1 MKKIIILGFCLV
13 LSLAFFQLKPAKA
26 ATEVTDQKCSIAAG
40 EGGGPAISDEERFR
54 SNQTF
59 TPAKNRL
66 TKVSAYLRGT
76 GTGRFHIDLYHGNSF
91 VAKTTSA
98 AEPNGDSY
106 VSVSFPSPITLTPGD
121 GSYKIIVRKNDDN
134 AVLYWFADWDCYS
147 GGMAYLGDTPLGG
160 PDSSF
165 GFITFGYDVTSG
177 SDETADNATQ
187 ATSPGQSQVNNAGT
201 SQANDQSQNLTSKG
215 KVAQE
220 GQKFLSWF
228 EGMPL
233 WQKIFYSVGI
243 LLILV
248 GIGYLIYRAV
258 KRKKE
263 KNK

>member
-1 MKKIIILGFCLV
+1 MKKIIILGICLV
-13 LSLAFFQLKPAKA
+13 LSLGFSQFKPAKA

-165 GFITFGYDVTSG
+165 GFITFGYDASSATDESV
-177 SDETADNATQ
+177 DETTQ
-187 ATSPGQSQVNNAGT
+187 ATSPGQSQVDNTGA
-201 SQANDQSQNLTSKG
+201 SQATNQSQNLTSRG
-215 KVAQE
+215 KVTQE
-220 GQKFLSWF
+220 GQEVLSWF
-228 EGMPL
+228 EDMPL
-233 WQKIFYSVGI
+233 WQKIFNIVGI
-243 LLILV
+243 LLVLA
-248 GIGYLIYRAV
+248 GIAYLIYRTV
-258 KRKKE
+258 KRRKE
-263 KNK
+263 KK